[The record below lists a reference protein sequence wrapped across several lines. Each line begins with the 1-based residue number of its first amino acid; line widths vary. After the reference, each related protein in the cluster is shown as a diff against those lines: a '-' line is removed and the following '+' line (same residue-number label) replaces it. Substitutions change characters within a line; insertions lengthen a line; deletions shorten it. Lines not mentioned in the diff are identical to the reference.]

1 MLRNLDP
8 VQRAGGLMPELVGVK
23 TCQADEFQEKVEW
36 MMARGCLTEA
46 PNYAE
51 VVRRKYRRLAP
62 NKCPRR
68 GVAGGGLAGAN

>member
-1 MLRNLDP
+1 MLRDLDP

-51 VVRRKYRRLAP
+51 VVRRK
-62 NKCPRR
+62 
-68 GVAGGGLAGAN
+68 